1 MTNADDDGVARTP
14 EPPQH
19 RDQAGGP
26 GLPPAYPPAQSSLPA
41 QTYPT
46 AQMPTFDTPLSAPVS
61 SQPLSDGAHRVGPGA
76 HSPGSGGP
84 GATATDGRGARTPSR
99 RRAAPVVAVVL
110 GVLLVVA
117 VGAGAYL
124 AVLSNQWHERSGQ
137 WESESRMLGEKV
149 ANLTTDLSG
158 MTAEL
163 TITRE
168 QLATAQT
175 RITELA
181 DEKAQVG
188 DDRENQKLL
197 ASDIQ
202 AVAQE
207 ALDVSASL
215 GDCIAAQN
223 TVLTY
228 LTTPDSATPEV
239 MQAAV
244 DQSNSVCTAAIA
256 DHNALLQ
263 DLADQ

>member
-1 MTNADDDGVARTP
+1 MTNTDDDGATHGP
-14 EPPQH
+14 ERPQRGGWAPGSGQPPV
-19 RDQAGGP
+19 
-26 GLPPAYPPAQSSLPA
+26 YPPAPVYPSA
-41 QTYPT
+41 QT
-46 AQMPTFDTPLSAPVS
+46 PTFDTPLSAPVS
-61 SQPLSDGAHRVGPGA
+61 AQPLTEGAHRVGPAASPDASSTDGASTGA
-76 HSPGSGGP
+76 HALPP
-84 GATATDGRGARTPSR
+84 AR
-99 RRAAPVVAVVL
+99 RRAAPAVAVVL
-110 GVLLVVA
+110 AVLLVA
-117 VGAGAYL
+117 TLGAGAYL
-124 AVLSNQWHERSGQ
+124 AVLSNQWHDRSGQ

-163 TITRE
+163 TLTRE

-215 GDCIAAQN
+215 GDCISAQN

-244 DQSNSVCTAAIA
+244 DQSNSVCTSAIA
-256 DHNALLQ
+256 DYKALQQ

>member
-1 MTNADDDGVARTP
+1 MSGSDGLGAHSQGSDQ
-14 EPPQH
+14 PQ
-19 RDQAGGP
+19 QATGPSQPSGP
-26 GLPPAYPPAQSSLPA
+26 GIPPTYPPAQRPS
-41 QTYPT
+41 
-46 AQMPTFDTPLSAPVS
+46 FDTPVSAPVS
-61 SQPLSDGAHRVGPGA
+61 AQPVSDGAHHVTPGA
-76 HSPGSGGP
+76 HALPP
-84 GATATDGRGARTPSR
+84 TR

-110 GVLLVVA
+110 AVLLVA
-117 VGAGAYL
+117 TLGAGAYL

-163 TITRE
+163 TLTRE
-168 QLATAQT
+168 QLTTAQT

-215 GDCIAAQN
+215 GDCISAQN
-223 TVLTY
+223 TALGY
-228 LTTPDSATPEV
+228 LTMPDTATPESL
-239 MQAAV
+239 QASV
-244 DQSNSVCTAAIA
+244 DLANSVCAAAIA
-256 DHNALLQ
+256 DYNSLQQ